1 MKTQNSPC
9 EKSGHVTCSDV
20 VLYSSDRDMGTFDTV
35 SLLVLYDSFDASMG
49 LKK

>member
-9 EKSGHVTCSDV
+9 EKSCHITCGDV
-20 VLYSSDRDMGTFDTV
+20 VLYSSDRDTGTFDTV
-35 SLLVLYDSFDASMG
+35 SLLVLYDAFDASMG